1 MIGIFDSGLGGLT
14 VVRSLLRRVPDCP
27 PLYFGDT
34 ARTPYGSKSPETIQ
48 RYAIEDTEALVSRGA
63 KVIIVACNTV
73 SSTAMP
79 ALREHFPDVR
89 FYEVITPAAMRAVTV
104 TKTKRIGVVGT
115 RATIAASA
123 YAKAIAAIDP
133 TVSVI
138 AQACP
143 LIVPMIEEGWHK
155 SAELRSIIR
164 AYLEP
169 LVGLDTLILGCTHY
183 PIVRDLFA
191 DVMGPG
197 VSIIDCA
204 DAVTEQFVSDMTH
217 DAALASR
224 CVNHGAAQFFVS
236 DVTPHFQTIA
246 SEWLG
251 TAIPLVAAPQK

>member
-14 VVRSLLRRVPDCP
+14 VVRALMRRLPDCP

-48 RYAIEDTEALVSRGA
+48 RYAIEDTEFLVSRGA

-79 ALREHFPDVR
+79 TLREQFPDVR
-89 FYEVITPAAMRAVTV
+89 FYEVITPAASRAVSA

-115 RATIAASA
+115 RATIASSA
-123 YAKAIAAIDP
+123 YTKAIGRIDP
-133 TVSVI
+133 SVEVI
-138 AQACP
+138 TQACP

-155 SAELRSIIR
+155 SNELRSIIKT
-164 AYLEP
+164 YLEP
-169 LVGLDTLILGCTHY
+169 LSGVDTLILGCTHY
-183 PIVRDLFA
+183 PIVRDVFA
-191 DVMGPG
+191 DVMGPA

-204 DAVTEQFVSDMTH
+204 DVVTEQFVSDMMH
-217 DAALASR
+217 DTALAARS
-224 CVNHGAAQFFVS
+224 VNHGSAQFFVS

-251 TAIPLVAAPQK
+251 TAITLASVS